1 MISSLR
7 RNELRLNTDWDD
19 QLSYMLGPAL
29 CAYEMERLTGAAF
42 GNDEFQ
48 DSIKRNVPEGHTFRG
63 YPIVVNDPSPA
74 NVLGKS
80 KNEKK
85 KKEKRKKKKEKR
97 KKNTLCQICCIFS
110 IFYYYSSF
118 SSSLFQLVLFCYL
131 CRIVSISYK
140 EYPTTRL
147 CF

>member
-85 KKEKRKKKKEKR
+85 KKEKRKKKKEK
-97 KKNTLCQICCIFS
+97 KTLCASFVVFFLYS
-110 IFYYYSSF
+110 IITLHF
-118 SSSLFQLVLFCYL
+118 LL
-131 CRIVSISYK
+131 
-140 EYPTTRL
+140 L
-147 CF
+147 CFN